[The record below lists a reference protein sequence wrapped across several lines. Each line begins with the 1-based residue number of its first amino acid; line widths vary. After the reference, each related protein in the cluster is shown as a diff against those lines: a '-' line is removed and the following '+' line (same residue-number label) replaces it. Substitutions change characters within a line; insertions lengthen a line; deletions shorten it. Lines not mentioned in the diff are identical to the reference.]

1 MRCGVLRSGWEY
13 PKPVRDDLPAA
24 ETLRYKA
31 AVEELNIPPE
41 MIEEL
46 VEMFQANDAAMR
58 EVLWQGVKDS
68 PLRK

>member
-1 MRCGVLRSGWEY
+1 MGVFA
-13 PKPVRDDLPAA
+13 PIAPLPLCSLIAPFA

-31 AVEELNIPPE
+31 AVQELNIPPE